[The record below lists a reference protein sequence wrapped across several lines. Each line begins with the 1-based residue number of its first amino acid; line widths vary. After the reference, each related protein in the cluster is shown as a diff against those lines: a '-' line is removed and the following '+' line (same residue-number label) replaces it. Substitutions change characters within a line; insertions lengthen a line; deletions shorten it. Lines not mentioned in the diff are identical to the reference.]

1 MAALNDVNHFRED
14 LRSGGNDFAF
24 LKIIT
29 FAGEVGN
36 EGAGFTG
43 NQCTGSD
50 IPNLDAFFPV
60 AVKAAAGC
68 PAKIKSSRTD
78 AAQTAGLF
86 HHDLHGLDVSIVVIA
101 FAEGEAGGK
110 QGILHGIAAGDAD
123 TAGIKVSTFAFG
135 CGKEL
140 IGHGVIDD
148 SMEPG

>member
-36 EGAGFTG
+36 EGAGSGFTG

-68 PAKIKSSRTD
+68 PAKIKN
-78 AAQTAGLF
+78 AAEPMRRRPQVFSIMTF
-86 HHDLHGLDVSIVVIA
+86 MDL
-101 FAEGEAGGK
+101 
-110 QGILHGIAAGDAD
+110 
-123 TAGIKVSTFAFG
+123 
-135 CGKEL
+135 
-140 IGHGVIDD
+140 
-148 SMEPG
+148 M

>member
-50 IPNLDAFFPV
+50 IPNLDVNLFSFEQLLSYWISKRPQ
-60 AVKAAAGC
+60 AVQQRSRAAE
-68 PAKIKSSRTD
+68 PMRRRPQVFSIMT
-78 AAQTAGLF
+78 F
-86 HHDLHGLDVSIVVIA
+86 MDL
-101 FAEGEAGGK
+101 
-110 QGILHGIAAGDAD
+110 
-123 TAGIKVSTFAFG
+123 
-135 CGKEL
+135 
-140 IGHGVIDD
+140 
-148 SMEPG
+148 M